1 MALRG
6 SLSEFELAE
15 ILQLIARDSKTGQ
28 LVLSLGDKE
37 GFIIFHQGSVVAA
50 GNDASN
56 LQKMLFDYLISIKL
70 YSEEELNELLY
81 LCQGEMRLF
90 SQELVNRQYLSGDE
104 LIAVTRS
111 AIEDLA
117 CSLFLWT
124 EGHYRFDSIDRM
136 DEYIIGGIV
145 FPADSITMEAM
156 RRCDEWKRIQKYIG
170 GETVFSPTSKSPTE
184 ARPST
189 PPSPLTDPIG
199 YVFSLVDGVSNVG
212 QLCSKSIF
220 FEYRVYEMLF
230 GLWQNSRIV
239 PLTVKRTP
247 PKTPSKKER
256 LVASE
261 LATYAATVLAMA
273 VAILLLFSASYLY
286 NTFVLRPPRAE
297 RKSETRELA
306 AAQSDQKIRVA
317 FLYYRALEGKPPG
330 TLNQLM
336 LSGMISRLDAAGE
349 HKNPLSCFSSK

>member
-28 LVLSLGDKE
+28 LVLSHDDKE

-145 FPADSITMEAM
+145 FPADAITMEAM
-156 RRCDEWKRIQKYIG
+156 RRSDEWKRIQKYIG
-170 GETVFSPTSKSPTE
+170 SETVFSPTPKIPAE
-184 ARPST
+184 PRPSV
-189 PPSPLTDPIG
+189 PPSPLTDPVG
-199 YVFSLVDGVSNVG
+199 YVFSLVDGVSNVS
-212 QLCSKSIF
+212 QLCSKSFF
-220 FEYRVYEMLF
+220 FEYRVYEILF

-239 PLTVKRTP
+239 PMTVKRTP
-247 PKTPSKKER
+247 PKTPLKKER

-261 LATYAATVLAMA
+261 LATYAATVVAMV

-286 NTFVLRPPRAE
+286 NTFILRPPRAE
-297 RKSETRELA
+297 GKYEIHEPATP
-306 AAQSDQKIRVA
+306 QSIQKVRIA
-317 FLYYRALEGKPPG
+317 LLYYRALEGKPPG
-330 TLNQLM
+330 TLNQLI
-336 LSGMISRLDAAGE
+336 LSGMVSRLDVAGE
-349 HKNPLSCFSSK
+349 QINPLSCFTSK